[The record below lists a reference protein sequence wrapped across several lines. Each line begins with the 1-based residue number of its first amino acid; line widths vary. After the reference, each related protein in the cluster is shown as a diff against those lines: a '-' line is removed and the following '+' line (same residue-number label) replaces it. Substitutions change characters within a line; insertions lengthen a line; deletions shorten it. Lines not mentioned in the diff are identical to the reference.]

1 MCLVKH
7 LAPSNHLNVS
17 NLIDYSSIQFIQ
29 HICMRTMPGT
39 VVDVR
44 NKDKAPALVG
54 GGWTDI
60 MNTSYNILG
69 EKTCG
74 RKQ

>member
-1 MCLVKH
+1 
-7 LAPSNHLNVS
+7 
-17 NLIDYSSIQFIQ
+17 
-29 HICMRTMPGT
+29 MPGT